1 MGWVSQGVSFLT
13 DTMDLITKAQQNNLE
28 AFEQLVLGY
37 QDRVYSH
44 CLHLTMNPEDA
55 QDLAQDVFVQAFKG
69 LRSFRKESDFGTW
82 LHRIAVNRW
91 INLCRRNK
99 KVVAFSL
106 DEPLQSGDSELIR
119 ELAATE
125 EGPLER
131 VERQEVKDQI
141 QQALNKLPDEFRM
154 ALILRELEGYNY
166 EDIASLLE
174 CSLGTV
180 KSRINRGRKALK
192 KELDKMGM
200 KA

>member
-1 MGWVSQGVSFLT
+1 
-13 DTMDLITKAQQNNLE
+13 MDLITKAQQNNLD

-44 CLHLTMNPEDA
+44 CLHLTGNPDDA

-69 LRSFRKESDFGTW
+69 LRSFRQESDFGTW
-82 LHRIAVNRW
+82 LHRIAVNQW
-91 INLCRRNK
+91 INHCRRTR
-99 KVVAFSL
+99 KVVFYSIDESL
-106 DEPLQSGDSELIR
+106 PGRDSDMIR

-125 EGPLER
+125 DGPLEN
-131 VERQEVKDQI
+131 VERQELKAQI
-141 QQALNKLPDEFRM
+141 QQALSRVPDEYR
-154 ALILRELEGYNY
+154 LVLVLREIEGYNY
-166 EDIASLLE
+166 DEIASLLE

-192 KELDKMGM
+192 KELDKFGM